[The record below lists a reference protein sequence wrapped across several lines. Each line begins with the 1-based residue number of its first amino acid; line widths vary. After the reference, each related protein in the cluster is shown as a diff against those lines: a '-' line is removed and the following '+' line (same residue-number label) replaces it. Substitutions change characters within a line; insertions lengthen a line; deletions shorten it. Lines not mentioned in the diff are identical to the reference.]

1 MTNRRR
7 SSRTK
12 CPLSLIWFH
21 RRVPPPLTLVNRMLG
36 ARDLE
41 SDRNVERGA
50 EMRLKLILRDGR
62 ITKRAGRRNR
72 SPRGGE
78 ALEPH
83 HMTATTGLAVGN

>member
-1 MTNRRR
+1 
-7 SSRTK
+7 
-12 CPLSLIWFH
+12 
-21 RRVPPPLTLVNRMLG
+21 MLG

-62 ITKRAGRRNR
+62 ITKRAGRQNR

-78 ALEPH
+78 ALEPQPH
-83 HMTATTGLAVGN
+83 DRHNGPRGWQLINIQLTDNLISRADER